1 MVVGLTLDGWADI
14 AQIVIAVSAALAVFV
29 AVIELW
35 RSRAN
40 ARRVRAYEYSDR
52 FNQPDMRRRAGEYR
66 EYFGDAKSTY
76 DDYMLLKRT
85 ERNELMLLPNLI
97 EEVAALYVR
106 KLIDRYVAA
115 ETLGP
120 YIEELWEVTKA
131 FAMRVRADQV
141 PECFIDWESM
151 VEDTPGRRAKANAK
165 MARRRAW
172 RKLVRGA

>member
-1 MVVGLTLDGWADI
+1 MHVGLTLDQWGDI
-14 AQIVIAVSAALAVFV
+14 AQIAIAISAALALIV
-29 AVIELW
+29 AAIELW

-52 FNQPDMRRRAGEYR
+52 FNQPEMRRRAGEYR
-66 EYFGDAKSTY
+66 EYFEDQKRTY
-76 DDYMLLKRT
+76 DDFVALKRT
-85 ERNELMLLPNLI
+85 ERNELTLLPNLI

-120 YIEELWEVTKA
+120 YVEELWEVSKV
-131 FAMRVRADQV
+131 FAMRVRADQG
-141 PECFIDWESM
+141 PACFVDWESM